1 MALTK
6 GFFRGSITRPQHL
19 EEEEIEL
26 TRPCYKREISDSVKP
41 SKNVSY
47 TREFVSYSLNAR
59 IPIFRSS
66 LSTAVYRAGI
76 KKMGPRL
83 RESRLL
89 TPSVRE
95 GRGHAT

>member
-1 MALTK
+1 MAEILDGQIIIHSLLRESSRGRKEVGRLVGMALTK

-47 TREFVSYSLNAR
+47 TR
-59 IPIFRSS
+59 
-66 LSTAVYRAGI
+66 
-76 KKMGPRL
+76 
-83 RESRLL
+83 
-89 TPSVRE
+89 
-95 GRGHAT
+95 